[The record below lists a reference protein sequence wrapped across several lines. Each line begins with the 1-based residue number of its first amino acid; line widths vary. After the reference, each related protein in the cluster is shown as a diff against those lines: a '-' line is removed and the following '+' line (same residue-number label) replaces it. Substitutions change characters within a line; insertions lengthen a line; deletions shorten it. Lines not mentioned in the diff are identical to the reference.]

1 MNTIFRSIVLTI
13 WQLPQII
20 LSYFVILF
28 TNAKKTSLVVNSQL
42 TVTFYH
48 STRFNFGVSLKNII
62 IGSKSET
69 YPINTVRHEYGHTKQ
84 SKYLGVF
91 YLLIIGFPS
100 LCGNIYDRL
109 AHKNWTNAKRI
120 KWYYSQPW
128 EKWADE
134 LGGVYRGR

>member
-1 MNTIFRSIVLTI
+1 MKRFLLFL

-28 TNAKKTSLVVNSQL
+28 TNAKKTNLAVNKL
-42 TVTFYH
+42 TITFYH

-62 IGSKSET
+62 IGNQSGT
-69 YPINTVRHEYGHTKQ
+69 YSINTVLHEYGHSKQ

-91 YLLIIGFPS
+91 YLLIIGLPS

-109 AHKNWTNAKRI
+109 AHKNWTNADRI

-134 LGGVYRGR
+134 LGSVPARW

>member
-1 MNTIFRSIVLTI
+1 MKRFLLFL

-28 TNAKKTSLVVNSQL
+28 TNAKKTNLAVNNQL
-42 TVTFYH
+42 TITFYH

-62 IGSKSET
+62 IGNQSGT
-69 YPINTVRHEYGHTKQ
+69 YSINTVLHEYGHTKQ

-91 YLLIIGFPS
+91 YLLIIGLPS

-109 AHKNWTNAKRI
+109 AHKNWTNVDRI
-120 KWYYSQPW
+120 KWYYSQSW
-128 EKWADE
+128 EKWADK
-134 LGGVYRGR
+134 LGSVSARW